1 MKRNRKKANLK
12 LKFPANLFVNNKA
25 IIYTDGGS
33 RGNPGPGALGVV
45 ITDENGKILKEYSHY
60 LGEVTN
66 NQAEYEAVIFA
77 LQKAKQIR
85 IKEIELRV
93 DSELIGR
100 QLLGEYKIKDPNLQP
115 LFIKAWNLR
124 LDYDKVD
131 IKIIPRE
138 QNKKADKLVNIELDN
153 NKNKLF

>member
-1 MKRNRKKANLK
+1 MA
-12 LKFPANLFVNNKA
+12 FKA

-33 RGNPGPGALGVV
+33 RGNPGQGALGVV
-45 ITDENGKILKEYSHY
+45 IADENEKVLKEYSHY

-77 LQKAKQIR
+77 LAKAKQLK

-93 DSELIGR
+93 DSELIGK
-100 QLLGEYKIKDPNLQP
+100 QLLGKYKIKDSDLQP

-138 QNKKADKLVNIELDN
+138 QNKKADKLVNRELDS
-153 NKNKLF
+153 KNKLF

>member
-1 MKRNRKKANLK
+1 MLNR
-12 LKFPANLFVNNKA
+12 A

-33 RGNPGPGALGVV
+33 RGNPGPAAAGVV
-45 ITDENGKILKEYSHY
+45 FTDESGRVVKEYSHY

-77 LQKAKQIR
+77 LQKAKQLKFKNI
-85 IKEIELRV
+85 EIRV

-100 QLLGEYKIKDPNLQP
+100 QLLGEWKIKDPDLQP
-115 LFIKAWNLR
+115 LFVKTWNLR
-124 LDYDKVD
+124 LDYEKVD

-138 QNKKADKLVNIELDN
+138 QNKKADRLVNRELDS
-153 NKNKLF
+153 KNKLF

>member
-1 MKRNRKKANLK
+1 MKAT
-12 LKFPANLFVNNKA
+12 
-25 IIYTDGGS
+25 IYTDGGS

-45 ITDENGKILKEYSHY
+45 IFDESGHVLKEYSHY

-77 LQKAKQIR
+77 LQKAKQLK
-85 IKEIELRV
+85 IKEVELRV

-100 QLLGEYKIKDPNLQP
+100 QLLGQYKIKDLDLQP

-124 LDYDKVD
+124 LDYNKVD
-131 IKIIPRE
+131 IKVIPRE
-138 QNKKADKLVNIELDN
+138 QNKKADALVNMELDS
-153 NKNKLF
+153 KNKLF

>member
-1 MKRNRKKANLK
+1 M
-12 LKFPANLFVNNKA
+12 VVKA

-33 RGNPGPGALGVV
+33 RGNPGPSALGVV
-45 ITDENGKILKEYSHY
+45 VTEESGKVLKEYSHY

-77 LQKAKQIR
+77 LQKAKQLR
-85 IKEIELRV
+85 IKEVELRV

-100 QLLGEYKIKDPNLQP
+100 QLLGKYKIKDPDLQP
-115 LFIKAWNLR
+115 LFLKAWNLR

-138 QNKKADKLVNIELDN
+138 QNKKADKLVNRELDSR
-153 NKNKLF
+153 NKLF

>member
-1 MKRNRKKANLK
+1 MAI
-12 LKFPANLFVNNKA
+12 KA

-33 RGNPGPGALGVV
+33 RGNPGPSALGVV
-45 ITDENGKILKEYSHY
+45 VTDENGKVLKEYSHY

-77 LQKAKQIR
+77 LQKAKQLK

-93 DSELIGR
+93 DSELIGK
-100 QLLGEYKIKDPNLQP
+100 QLLGQYKIKDPDLQSF
-115 LFIKAWNLR
+115 FIRAWNLR
-124 LDYDKVD
+124 LDYDRVD

-153 NKNKLF
+153 NRKLF

>member
-1 MKRNRKKANLK
+1 MA
-12 LKFPANLFVNNKA
+12 VKA

-33 RGNPGPGALGVV
+33 RGNPGPSALGVV
-45 ITDENGKILKEYSHY
+45 VTEESGKVLKEYSHY

-77 LQKAKQIR
+77 LQKAKQLR
-85 IKEIELRV
+85 IKEVELRV

-100 QLLGEYKIKDPNLQP
+100 QLLGMYKIKDPDLQP
-115 LFIKAWNLR
+115 LFLKAWNLR

-138 QNKKADKLVNIELDN
+138 QNKKADKLVNRELDSR
-153 NKNKLF
+153 NKLF

>member
-1 MKRNRKKANLK
+1 MA
-12 LKFPANLFVNNKA
+12 AKA

-45 ITDENGKILKEYSHY
+45 ITDENEKILKEYSHY

-77 LQKAKQIR
+77 LQKAKQLK
-85 IKEIELRV
+85 IKEVELRV
-93 DSELIGR
+93 DSELVGR
-100 QLLGEYKIKDPNLQP
+100 QLSGEYKIKDPDLQP

-124 LDYDKVD
+124 LDYDNID
-131 IKIIPRE
+131 IKIIRRE
-138 QNKKADKLVNIELDN
+138 QNKKADRLVNQELDSR
-153 NKNKLF
+153 NKLF

>member
-1 MKRNRKKANLK
+1 MRS
-12 LKFPANLFVNNKA
+12 

-33 RGNPGPGALGVV
+33 RNNPGPSALGVV
-45 ITDENGKILKEYSHY
+45 IVDGKGKILKEYSHY
-60 LGEVTN
+60 LGEATN

-77 LQKAKQIR
+77 LQKAKQL
-85 IKEIELRV
+85 KYKNIELRI

-100 QLLGEYKIKDPNLQP
+100 QLLGEYKIKDPDLQP

-124 LDYDKVD
+124 LDFEKVD

-138 QNKKADKLVNIELDN
+138 QNKKADKLVNRELDSRR
-153 NKNKLF
+153 KLF

>member
-1 MKRNRKKANLK
+1 MA
-12 LKFPANLFVNNKA
+12 VKA

-45 ITDENGKILKEYSHY
+45 VTDESGKVLKEYSHY

-66 NQAEYEAVIFA
+66 NQAEYEAVVFA
-77 LQKAKQIR
+77 LRKAKQLR
-85 IKEIELRV
+85 IKEVELRV
-93 DSELIGR
+93 DSELIGY
-100 QLLGEYKIKDPNLQP
+100 QLLGKYKIKDPDLQP
-115 LFIKAWNLR
+115 LFLKVWNLR

-138 QNKKADKLVNIELDN
+138 QNKKADKLVNIELDS
-153 NKNKLF
+153 KNKLF

>member
-1 MKRNRKKANLK
+1 VLNR
-12 LKFPANLFVNNKA
+12 A

-33 RGNPGPGALGVV
+33 RGNPGPSAIGIAVV
-45 ITDENGKILKEYSHY
+45 DANGKIFKEYSRY
-60 LGEVTN
+60 LGEATN
-66 NQAEYEAVIFA
+66 NQAEYQAVIFA
-77 LQKAKQIR
+77 LQKAKQLK
-85 IKEIELRV
+85 IKEVEIRT

-100 QLLGEYKIKDPNLQP
+100 QLLGKYKIKDQDLQP

-138 QNKKADKLVNIELDN
+138 QNKKADLLVNQELDN
-153 NKNKLF
+153 KKKLF

>member
-1 MKRNRKKANLK
+1 M
-12 LKFPANLFVNNKA
+12 VVKA

-33 RGNPGPGALGVV
+33 RGNPGPSALGVV
-45 ITDENGKILKEYSHY
+45 VTEESGKVLKEYSHY

-77 LQKAKQIR
+77 LQKAKQLG
-85 IKEIELRV
+85 IKEVELRV

-100 QLLGEYKIKDPNLQP
+100 QLLGKYKIKDPDLQP
-115 LFIKAWNLR
+115 LFLKAWNLR

-138 QNKKADKLVNIELDN
+138 QNKKADKLVNRELDSR
-153 NKNKLF
+153 NKLF

>member
-1 MKRNRKKANLK
+1 MKT
-12 LKFPANLFVNNKA
+12 

-33 RGNPGPGALGVV
+33 RGNPGPSALGVV
-45 ITDENGKILKEYSHY
+45 FVDEKGKIFKKYSNY

-77 LQKAKQIR
+77 LEKAKQLK
-85 IKEIELRV
+85 IKEMELRV
-93 DSELIGR
+93 DSELIGK
-100 QLLGEYKIKDPNLQP
+100 QLKGEYKIKDSDLQP
-115 LFIKAWNLR
+115 LFIKTWNLR

-138 QNKKADKLVNIELDN
+138 QNKEADKLVNMELDSR
-153 NKNKLF
+153 KKLF

>member
-1 MKRNRKKANLK
+1 MA
-12 LKFPANLFVNNKA
+12 VKA

-45 ITDENGKILKEYSHY
+45 VTDESGKVLKEYSHY

-66 NQAEYEAVIFA
+66 NQAEYEAVVFA
-77 LQKAKQIR
+77 LRKAKQLR
-85 IKEIELRV
+85 IKEVELRV
-93 DSELIGR
+93 DSELIGY
-100 QLLGEYKIKDPNLQP
+100 QLLGKYKIKDPDLQP

-124 LDYDKVD
+124 LDYEKVD

-138 QNKKADKLVNIELDN
+138 QNKKADKLVNIELDS
-153 NKNKLF
+153 KNKLF

>member
-1 MKRNRKKANLK
+1 MA
-12 LKFPANLFVNNKA
+12 AKA

-45 ITDENGKILKEYSHY
+45 VTDESGKVLKEYSHY

-66 NQAEYEAVIFA
+66 NQAEYEAVVFA
-77 LQKAKQIR
+77 LQKAKQLR
-85 IKEIELRV
+85 IKEVELRV

-100 QLLGEYKIKDPNLQP
+100 QLLGKYKIKDPNLQP

-138 QNKKADKLVNIELDN
+138 QNKKADKLVNRELDSRR
-153 NKNKLF
+153 KLF

>member
-1 MKRNRKKANLK
+1 MNR
-12 LKFPANLFVNNKA
+12 A

-33 RGNPGPGALGVV
+33 RGNPGPSAIGIAVV
-45 ITDENGKILKEYSHY
+45 DANGKIFKEYSRY
-60 LGEVTN
+60 LGEATN
-66 NQAEYEAVIFA
+66 NQAEYQAVIFA
-77 LQKAKQIR
+77 LQKAKQLK
-85 IKEIELRV
+85 IKEVEIRT

-100 QLLGEYKIKDPNLQP
+100 QLLGKYKIKDQDLQP

-138 QNKKADKLVNIELDN
+138 QNKKADLLVNQELDN
-153 NKNKLF
+153 KKKLF